1 MGRRTAILAT
11 ALASVVAFAS
21 VVDAT
26 TSPVLSVQAAESR
39 LNQAIAVRR
48 TAEQRVTQLQHTQD
62 ELRAQ
67 IARASTE
74 TEAVTTQL
82 AAARE
87 VARVRAVD
95 AYVNGGTADQLTAF
109 LRSGEIDDASARTAI
124 MSSQAHSAVEAAD
137 AFQKLKEENDPKV
150 VALAERLHGVS
161 RELTDAQSDL
171 LQAEAQQAD
180 AELGVTA
187 ARQAEQRASVA
198 RLAAAQPATA
208 TGSSAR
214 TGGGTVTA
222 ADPAS
227 GSGLGAAWAALRK
240 CESGGNYQAV
250 SGSGRYRGAYQFDQ
264 RTWDSVAATVLP
276 DYIGVDPA
284 AAPPSV
290 QDTMAKTLYAQRG
303 SRPWPHCGS
312 HLP

>member
-1 MGRRTAILAT
+1 VPAAPTNHHMTSPFTIPRMGRRTAILAT

-48 TAEQRVTQLQHTQD
+48 TAEQRVTQLQHRQD

-95 AYVNGGTADQLTAF
+95 AYVNGGIADQLTAF
-109 LRSGEIDDASARTAI
+109 LRSDEIDDASARTAI

-161 RELTDAQSDL
+161 ASSPTP
-171 LQAEAQQAD
+171 
-180 AELGVTA
+180 
-187 ARQAEQRASVA
+187 RATCS
-198 RLAAAQPATA
+198 RPRPSRPTP
-208 TGSSAR
+208 S
-214 TGGGTVTA
+214 
-222 ADPAS
+222 S
-227 GSGLGAAWAALRK
+227 GSPRHARPS
-240 CESGGNYQAV
+240 SGPR
-250 SGSGRYRGAYQFDQ
+250 SH
-264 RTWDSVAATVLP
+264 DSPL
-276 DYIGVDPA
+276 
-284 AAPPSV
+284 
-290 QDTMAKTLYAQRG
+290 L
-303 SRPWPHCGS
+303 SRPRRPGRR
-312 HLP
+312 PAPGAGR